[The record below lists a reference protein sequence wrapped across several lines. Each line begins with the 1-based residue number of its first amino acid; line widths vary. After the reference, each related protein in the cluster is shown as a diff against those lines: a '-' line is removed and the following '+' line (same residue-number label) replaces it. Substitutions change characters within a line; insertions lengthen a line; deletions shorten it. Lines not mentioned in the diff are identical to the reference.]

1 MRGGTRYFLSLLAAI
16 AVVMHTTLWA
26 ALAPLAASPIVD
38 PFTIICHSETSAPAE
53 QAPAPGP
60 LTPAHAC
67 DHCNLCSA
75 GTPPLAPDTVLAARF
90 EPVRTLQVLRP
101 INIARH
107 DDGDGRQHAQ
117 KVSGAPS
124 HAFLSALQASLTRI

>member
-1 MRGGTRYFLSLLAAI
+1 MRGGSRYFLSVVAVI
-16 AVVMHTTLWA
+16 AVAMHTMLWA
-26 ALAPLAASPIVD
+26 ALAPLATSPIVD
-38 PFTIICHSETSAPAE
+38 PFAIICHSETSAPAE
-53 QAPAPGP
+53 QAPAPAP

-75 GTPPLAPDTVLAARF
+75 ATPPLVPDTVLAVRF

-107 DDGDGRQHAQ
+107 SDVAADPKLARG
-117 KVSGAPS
+117 PP
-124 HAFLSALQASLTRI
+124 AFA

>member
-1 MRGGTRYFLSLLAAI
+1 MRGGTRYFLSVLAAV
-16 AVVMHTTLWA
+16 AVAVHTTLWA

-38 PFTIICHSETSAPAE
+38 PFTIICHSGTSAPAE

-60 LTPAHAC
+60 LAPAHAC

-75 GTPPLAPDTVLAARF
+75 ATPPLAPETGLAARF

-107 DDGDGRQHAQ
+107 DDVAANPKLARG
-117 KVSGAPS
+117 PP
-124 HAFLSALQASLTRI
+124 AFA